1 MTLEEYRI
9 GLLDELKQNASIN
22 QNTMDDEFLVSKL
35 NLLEQ
40 VQELDSPNIYYFQR
54 TGRANKIMQIDGYAF
69 DDSEKSLSIIISDF
83 AEDENPEP
91 LINTKIET
99 YVSRMVYFIEESV
112 GEGITEYCDDSDE
125 IIPISKD
132 IRRRIQMKSSAS
144 RIDESIEKIKLYIIT
159 NRKLSNRV
167 KKLKEKSVFD
177 IGVDTHIF
185 DIERFYEIE
194 LSGRETEPILIKIS
208 DYGHPEGVPCVLA
221 EMREASDYD
230 AYLGIIP
237 GKLLSDI
244 YYDHGSRL
252 LEGNVRAFL
261 STRGNV
267 NKGIR
272 ATILKEPT
280 RFFTYNNGIATTA
293 SRIKVENGNS
303 GLRITEIED
312 FQIINGGQTTA
323 SLTSAAIKEKNS
335 LEGIYV
341 PFKITVVKNEE
352 EYEDIVSFIAKYAN
366 SQNKVTAADMF
377 SNHRFHIQ
385 MEKMSEKILA
395 PASNEIIHP
404 TVWYYERSRG
414 KYEQKMFKYLT
425 KSERDKFQRKY
436 PKTQVIKK
444 EELAKYLNTIN
455 GYPHYVSKGAMKNM
469 QEFAKFI
476 DSMWVSNKDQI
487 NEHFFRRAVVS
498 TIIFRQ
504 VDKLVYK
511 MPWYEKGGYKAN
523 IVTYA
528 IAKLISS
535 LPKGYSIDY
544 DRIWKN
550 QNISSAFA
558 REIEVLGSITQ
569 DFIIDSGGMIVT
581 EYCKKEET
589 WTKYKTIPYQ
599 ISEELINELVDENIE
614 YSKKT
619 NAIKE
624 ERLENKVSAEIMV
637 YNLGEEFYK
646 NLLENARKYREFVP
660 HDESMLKFAIS
671 MYSSNPKVPS
681 AKQSKEIL
689 RIVKKFEDL
698 GVILIKDLE
707 G

>member
-1 MTLEEYRI
+1 MTLDEFR
-9 GLLDELKQNASIN
+9 LDLHNELKQNASIN

-40 VQELDSPNIYYFQR
+40 LQELDSPTIYYFQR
-54 TGRANKIMQIDGYAF
+54 TGRSNKIMQLDGYAF
-69 DDSEKSLSIIISDF
+69 DDSEKSLSVILSDF
-83 AEDENPEP
+83 SEDEDPEP

-99 YVSRMVYFIEESV
+99 YVGRMIYFIEECV
-112 GEGITEYCDDSDE
+112 NDGIAEYCDDSDE
-125 IIPISKD
+125 IIPIARD
-132 IRRRIQMKSSAS
+132 IRRRLTMLNSGS

-159 NRKLSNRV
+159 NRKLSTRV
-167 KKLKEKSVFD
+167 KKLKEKSIFD

-194 LSGRETEPILIKIS
+194 LSGRETEPVLIKME
-208 DYGHPEGVPCVLA
+208 DYQFPQGVPCVLA
-221 EMREASDYD
+221 EMKETSDYD

-272 ATILKEPT
+272 NTIMREPT

-293 SRIKVENGNS
+293 SRIEVVNGID

-323 SLTSAAIKEKNS
+323 SLTSAAIKDKNS
-335 LEGIYV
+335 LDGVYV
-341 PFKITVVKNEE
+341 PFKITVVKKED
-352 EYEDIVSFIAKYAN
+352 EYEKIVSYIAKYAN

-385 MEKMSEKILA
+385 MEKLSEKILA
-395 PASNEIIHP
+395 PASNEIVHP

-414 KYEQKMFKYLT
+414 KYEQKMFKYVT

-436 PKTQVIKK
+436 PKNQVIKK

-455 GYPHYVSKGAMKNM
+455 GLPHHVSKGAMRNM
-469 QEFAKFI
+469 QDFAKVI
-476 DSMWVSNKDQI
+476 DKMWQSNKEQI
-487 NEHFFRRAVVS
+487 NDHFFRRAVAA
-498 TIIFRQ
+498 TIIFRN

-528 IAKLISS
+528 IAKLVDS
-535 LPKGYSIDY
+535 LPTGYSLDY

-550 QNISSAFA
+550 QTISNAFS
-558 REIEVLGSITQ
+558 REIEILGNLTQ
-569 DFIIDSGGMIVT
+569 EFILDSKGMIVT

-589 WTKYKTIPYQ
+589 WKRFKAVKYNL
-599 ISEELINELVDENIE
+599 SEELINELVDESIE
-614 YSKKT
+614 ISKQS
-619 NAIKE
+619 NAVKE
-624 ERLENKVSAEIMV
+624 EKLDNKLSAEIMV
-637 YNLGEEFYK
+637 YNLGEEFYRD
-646 NLLENARKYREFVP
+646 LLNNATKYREFIP
-660 HDESMLKFAIS
+660 HDGSMLEFALE
-671 MYSSNPKVPS
+671 MYSSNPKVPTS
-681 AKQSKEIL
+681 KQSKEIL
-689 RIVKKFEDL
+689 RIINKYQDL
-698 GVILIKDLE
+698 GVILLKEIED
-707 G
+707 

>member
-1 MTLEEYRI
+1 MTLDEFRVS
-9 GLLDELKQNASIN
+9 LLDELKQNASIN

-54 TGRANKIMQIDGYAF
+54 SGRGNKIMQIDGYAF

-83 AEDENPEP
+83 SEDETPEP
-91 LINTKIET
+91 LNKSKIET

-112 GEGITEYCDDSDE
+112 NEGIIDYCDDSDE
-125 IIPISKD
+125 VIPISRD
-132 IRRRIQMKSSAS
+132 IRRRLMMPNSGS
-144 RIDESIEKIKLYIIT
+144 RMDESIEKIKLYIIT
-159 NRKLSNRV
+159 NRQLSNRV
-167 KKLKEKSVFD
+167 KKLKEKSIFD

-194 LSGRETEPILIKIS
+194 LSGRETEPILIKIA
-208 DYGHPEGVPCVLA
+208 DYGHSEGIPCVLA
-221 EMREASDYD
+221 EMRETSDYD

-272 ATILKEPT
+272 NTIMREPK

-293 SRIKVENGNS
+293 SRIKVENGRS

-323 SLTSAAIKEKNS
+323 SLTSAAIKDKNS

-341 PFKITVVKNEE
+341 PFKITVVKNET
-352 EYEDIVSFIAKYAN
+352 EYENMVSFIAKYAN

-377 SNHRFHIQ
+377 SNHRFHIE
-385 MEKMSEKILA
+385 MEKLSEKILA
-395 PASNEIIHP
+395 PASNQIVHP

-414 KYEQKMFKYLT
+414 KYEQRMFKYLN

-436 PKTQVIKK
+436 PKSQVIKK
-444 EELAKYLNTIN
+444 EELAKYWNTIL
-455 GYPHYVSKGAMKNM
+455 GYPHHVSKGAMKNM
-469 QEFAKFI
+469 QEFAKII
-476 DSMWVSNKDQI
+476 DSMWQSNKDQI
-487 NEHFFRRAVVS
+487 NEHFFRRAVTS

-504 VDKLVYK
+504 VDQLVYK

-523 IVTYA
+523 IVTYT
-528 IAKLISS
+528 IAKLIDS
-535 LPKGYSIDY
+535 LPKGYLIDY

-550 QNISSAFA
+550 QNITATFA
-558 REIEVLGSITQ
+558 REIEILGSVTQ
-569 DFIIDSGGMIVT
+569 DFITDSGGMIVT

-589 WTKYKTIPYQ
+589 WKKFKSIKYQ
-599 ISEELINELVDENIE
+599 LSESFINELVEENIE
-614 YSKKT
+614 ISKKI

-624 ERLENKVSAEIMV
+624 EKLDNKVSAEIMV
-637 YNLGEEFYK
+637 YNLGEEFYLD
-646 NLLENARKYREFVP
+646 LLAKAKTYREFVL
-660 HDESMLKFAIS
+660 HDQSMIEFAIG
-671 MYSSNPKVPS
+671 MYSSSPKIAS

-689 RIVKKFEDL
+689 RIINKFKDL
-698 GVILIKDLE
+698 GVILLKDLE
-707 G
+707 D

>member
-1 MTLEEYRI
+1 MTLDEFR
-9 GLLDELKQNASIN
+9 LDLHNELKQNASIN

-40 VQELDSPNIYYFQR
+40 LQELDSPTIYYFQR
-54 TGRANKIMQIDGYAF
+54 TGRSNKIMQLDGYAF
-69 DDSEKSLSIIISDF
+69 DDSEKSLSIILSDF
-83 AEDENPEP
+83 SEDEDPEP

-99 YVSRMVYFIEESV
+99 YVGRMIYFIEECLND
-112 GEGITEYCDDSDE
+112 GIAEYCDDSDE
-125 IIPISKD
+125 IIPIARD
-132 IRRRIQMKSSAS
+132 IRRRLTMLNSGS

-159 NRKLSNRV
+159 NRKLSTRV
-167 KKLKEKSVFD
+167 KKLKEKSIFD

-194 LSGRETEPILIKIS
+194 LSGRETEPVLIKME
-208 DYGHPEGVPCVLA
+208 DYDFPLGVPCVLA
-221 EMREASDYD
+221 EMKETSDYD

-272 ATILKEPT
+272 NTIMREPT

-293 SRIKVENGNS
+293 SRIEVVNGID

-323 SLTSAAIKEKNS
+323 SLTSAAIKDKNT
-335 LEGIYV
+335 LDGVYV
-341 PFKITVVKNEE
+341 PFKITVVKKED
-352 EYEDIVSFIAKYAN
+352 EYEEIVSYIAKYAN

-385 MEKMSEKILA
+385 MEKLSEKILA
-395 PASNEIIHP
+395 PASNEIVHP

-414 KYEQKMFKYLT
+414 KYEQKMFKYVT

-436 PKTQVIKK
+436 PKNQVIKK

-455 GYPHYVSKGAMKNM
+455 GLPHHVSKGAMRNM
-469 QEFAKFI
+469 QEFAKVI
-476 DSMWVSNKDQI
+476 DKMWQSNKEQI
-487 NEHFFRRAVVS
+487 NDHFFRRAVAA
-498 TIIFRQ
+498 TIIFRN

-528 IAKLISS
+528 IAKLVDS
-535 LPKGYSIDY
+535 LPTGYSLDY

-550 QNISSAFA
+550 QTISNAFS
-558 REIEVLGSITQ
+558 REIEILGNLTQ
-569 DFIIDSGGMIVT
+569 EFILDSKGMIVT

-589 WTKYKTIPYQ
+589 WKRFKAVKYNL
-599 ISEELINELVDENIE
+599 SEELINELVDESIE
-614 YSKKT
+614 ISKQS
-619 NAIKE
+619 NAVKE
-624 ERLENKVSAEIMV
+624 EKLDNKLSAEIMV
-637 YNLGEEFYK
+637 YNLGEEFYRD
-646 NLLENARKYREFVP
+646 LLNNATKYREFIP
-660 HDESMLKFAIS
+660 HDGSMLEFALE
-671 MYSSNPKVPS
+671 MYSSNPKVPTS
-681 AKQSKEIL
+681 KQSKEIL
-689 RIVKKFEDL
+689 RIINKYQDL
-698 GVILIKDLE
+698 GVILLKEIED
-707 G
+707 